1 MIKEFGLKSAIKY
14 ETKMRQ
20 GVRKKVRL
28 KINEM
33 YIKFC
38 ITDGVQN
45 VQFKPKYNAQ
55 LRRYIANSLNYESP
69 NISNPSPKTF
79 NQTKI
84 ILNRGQTHGWQMA
97 LR

>member
-38 ITDGVQN
+38 ITYGVQT
-45 VQFKPKYNAQ
+45 F
-55 LRRYIANSLNYESP
+55 S
-69 NISNPSPKTF
+69 SNLS
-79 NQTKI
+79 I
-84 ILNRGQTHGWQMA
+84 MLNRDATLQTHSITSHQIS
-97 LR
+97 LTHLQKPSIKQKSY